1 MRKWV
6 AIATVAVVVAAV
18 VAGGTWWW
26 RTQQRTD
33 LEHAVSLAP
42 GEAER
47 LTWTDWRGA
56 RAELDV
62 SVDAEASQAE
72 LVRFMDRG
80 YEADLTSTSALLGS
94 AETLHEEYG
103 FSPASLEWELL
114 SQSQEGAVVIMR
126 LPESTDFD
134 QLGDRLEGLGYRRP
148 DSETGVWQGGAEVV
162 ARIAPGLTPE
172 LQYAALDA
180 EERLVLVSD
189 TGGYLEQVVAGLG
202 EGGPEELEP
211 VVAGSGEP
219 LSALV
224 YTGSHAC
231 TALAMSAADEG
242 DQDQAEQLV
251 AAAGEVNPMT
261 GFAMS
266 AQPGGQ
272 IRVVMS
278 FENDEQARANADS
291 RAALAAGPAP
301 GQGGDFA
308 DRFEVD
314 SVTAEDS
321 SVTMSLDPVDGEYVL
336 SDLGAGPVL
345 FATC

>member
-1 MRKWV
+1 MRTWV
-6 AIATVAVVVAAV
+6 ALAAAAAV
-18 VAGGTWWW
+18 VATAVAAGAWWW
-26 RTQQRTD
+26 TGQRTD

-42 GEAER
+42 AEAQR
-47 LTWTDWRGA
+47 LAWTDWRGV
-56 RAELDV
+56 REELGA
-62 SVDAEASQAE
+62 SVGAGSSQAE
-72 LVRFMDRG
+72 LTRLLDRG

-94 AETLHEEYG
+94 AATLHEEYG

-114 SQSQEGAVVIMR
+114 SQSEEGAVVIMR
-126 LPESTDFD
+126 LPESADFD
-134 QLGDRLEGLGYRRP
+134 ALGDRLEDLGYQRP
-148 DSETGVWQGGAEVV
+148 GSETGVWQGGAELV

-172 LQYAALDA
+172 LQYAALDPD
-180 EERLVLVSD
+180 ERLVLVSD
-189 TGGYLEQVVAGLG
+189 TGDYLERVVGGLG

-231 TALAMSAADEG
+231 TSLAMSAADG
-242 DQDQAEQLV
+242 ADQDQAEQLV

-266 AQPGGQ
+266 VHPGEAV
-272 IRVVMS
+272 RVVMS
-278 FENDEQARANADS
+278 FENEEQARANADS

-308 DRFEVD
+308 DRFAVD
-314 SVTAEDS
+314 SVTAEGPL
-321 SVTMSLDPVDGEYVL
+321 VTLSLDPVEGQDVL
-336 SDLGAGPVL
+336 SDLGDGPVL